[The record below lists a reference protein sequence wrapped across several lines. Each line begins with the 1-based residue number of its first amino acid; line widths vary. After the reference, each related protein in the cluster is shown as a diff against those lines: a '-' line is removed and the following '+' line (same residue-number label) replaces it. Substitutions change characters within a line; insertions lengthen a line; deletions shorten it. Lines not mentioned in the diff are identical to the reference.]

1 MRKRHPRQQN
11 PFFPLCG
18 RGPIFVY
25 SRKERYDTTTASK
38 ASNPNLSCQYS
49 FLLHFLSLTLDPLI
63 LVFFYHF
70 NSSSTLS
77 ID

>member
-1 MRKRHPRQQN
+1 MRKRHPRQQTL
-11 PFFPLCG
+11 FIPLCG
-18 RGPIFVY
+18 RGSIFVY

-49 FLLHFLSLTLDPLI
+49 FLPLPLPDSRPLI
-63 LVFFYHF
+63 LIFFYHF
-70 NSSSTLS
+70 NSSSILS